1 MAAASPSSS
10 PPPPPA
16 PGAAFPAEERRGG
29 GGGGGRPPVPPYVK
43 AAAGSLGGVMEAC
56 CLQPI
61 DVVKTRLQ
69 LDRSG
74 AYRGIAHCG
83 TTVARAEGVRALW
96 KGLTPFATH
105 LTLKYALRLGSNA
118 VLQSAFKDPT
128 TGKVSAHGRLA
139 SGFGAGVIEALLIV
153 TPFEAR
159 SCFSLPQTV
168 LLQSSYLG
176 CVGHAYSL
184 YGSHKN
190 RLPHRQKSI
199 IL

>member
-1 MAAASPSSS
+1 MSAPPGKAAAASRMASSSSSSSSSS
-10 PPPPPA
+10 PPSPPP
-16 PGAAFPAEERRGG
+16 PGAASPAEEPRR
-29 GGGGGRPPVPPYVK
+29 GGRPPVPPYVK

-83 TTVARAEGVRALW
+83 ATVARAEGVRALW

-118 VLQSAFKDPT
+118 VLQSAFKDPA

-159 SCFSLPQTV
+159 LRISLC
-168 LLQSSYLG
+168 S
-176 CVGHAYSL
+176 
-184 YGSHKN
+184 
-190 RLPHRQKSI
+190 
-199 IL
+199 